1 MNLDGHGPCLWEAYS
16 GQEESHAR
24 NIITWVV
31 NHWGDSADHG
41 NVQDSV
47 RTGNRSSN
55 YGGQLLCKRDTEINS
70 SLGRGRERCRQSG
83 VGGRS

>member
-1 MNLDGHGPCLWEAYS
+1 MNLDGHGPCLGEAYS
-16 GQEESHAR
+16 GQEESHTR

-47 RTGNRSSN
+47 RTRNRSSN
-55 YGGQLLCKRDTEINS
+55 YGGQLPCKRDTEINS
-70 SLGRGRERCRQSG
+70 SLGRGKERCGQSG